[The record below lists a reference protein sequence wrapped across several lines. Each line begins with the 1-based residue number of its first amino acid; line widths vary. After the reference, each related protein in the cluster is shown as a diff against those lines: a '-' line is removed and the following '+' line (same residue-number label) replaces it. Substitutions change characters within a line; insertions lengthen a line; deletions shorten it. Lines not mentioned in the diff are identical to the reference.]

1 MQLQRALPKHLPIKG
16 DDVLL
21 TLSTT
26 HKPATDL
33 GFLLYKNPAG
43 VQSFDLPFGKVH
55 VFYPDA
61 SDELCRVALLLD
73 VDPVRLV
80 RGGAGKGEG
89 ALDQYVND
97 RPYVASSFLSV
108 AIAQVFGSALSGK
121 SRERPELATTAIP
134 LELTISCVDCG
145 AGEEALKRVF
155 EPLGYELQVERHA
168 LDEAFPEWGQSKYYS
183 LTLRAVTTVHD
194 ILTHAYVLIPVLDNE
209 KHYWVGEDEVN
220 KLLRHGEGWL
230 SAHPHRDYIVDRY
243 LQRKR
248 RLTRLALER
257 LTEDE
262 DLDPD
267 AAEETHA
274 REEEAVERPLSL
286 NERRI
291 GSVMSVL
298 KKASARRIIDLGC
311 GEGRLLERLV
321 AEKEFTELVGVD
333 VSFRALELAG
343 ARLRYEQMTDRQ
355 KERLKL
361 IQGSLTYRD
370 KRMTGYDAATCIE
383 VIEHLDPPR
392 LSAFE
397 RVIFEFAR
405 PNTVILTTPN
415 VEYNVKFESLP
426 AGKLRHRDHRFEW
439 TRAEFQGWAHE
450 VCARHKYSVQF
461 LPIGDEDA
469 EHGPPT
475 QMGVFTL

>member
-1 MQLQRALPKHLPIKG
+1 
-16 DDVLL
+16 
-21 TLSTT
+21 
-26 HKPATDL
+26 
-33 GFLLYKNPAG
+33 
-43 VQSFDLPFGKVH
+43 
-55 VFYPDA
+55 
-61 SDELCRVALLLD
+61 
-73 VDPVRLV
+73 
-80 RGGAGKGEG
+80 
-89 ALDQYVND
+89 
-97 RPYVASSFLSV
+97 V
-108 AIAQVFGSALSGK
+108 AIAQVFGTALSGK
-121 SRERPELATTAIP
+121 SRERPELAKTAIP

-145 AGEEALKRVF
+145 GGEDVLKRVF
-155 EPLGYELQVERHA
+155 EPLGYEMEIVPHE
-168 LDEAFPEWGQSKYYS
+168 LDEAFPQWGRSKYYS
-183 LTLRAVTTVHD
+183 VTLRAVTTVHD

-209 KHYWVGEDEVN
+209 KHYWVGEDEVS

-230 SAHPHRDYIVDRY
+230 SNHPHRAFIVDRY

-248 RLTRLALER
+248 RLTRIALER

-262 DLDPD
+262 DQDPD
-267 AAEETHA
+267 ATDECHA
-274 REEEAVERPLSL
+274 KEEEAVERPLSL

-298 KKASARRIIDLGC
+298 KNAAARRVIDLGC
-311 GEGRLLERLV
+311 GEGRLLERLL
-321 AEKEFTELVGVD
+321 AERDFTELLGVD
-333 VSFRALELAG
+333 VSHRALELASS
-343 ARLRYEQMTDRQ
+343 RLHYEQMSERQ
-355 KERLKL
+355 KERIKL
-361 IQGSLTYRD
+361 IQGSLTYKDR
-370 KRMTGYDAATCIE
+370 RLSGYDAATCIE

-405 PNTVILTTPN
+405 PKTVVLTTPN

-450 VCARHKYSVQF
+450 VCSRNGYSVQF

>member
-1 MQLQRALPKHLPIKG
+1 M
-16 DDVLL
+16 LL
-21 TLSTT
+21 TLATT
-26 HKPATDL
+26 HQPATDL

-43 VQSFDLPFGKVH
+43 VQSFELPFGKVH

-61 SDELCRVALLLD
+61 REELCRVALLLD

-80 RGGAGKGEG
+80 RGGGRGEG

-108 AIAQVFGSALSGK
+108 AIAQVFGTALSGK
-121 SRERPELATTAIP
+121 SRERPELAKTAIP
-134 LELTISCVDCG
+134 LELSISCVDCG
-145 AGEEALKRVF
+145 GGEEVLKRVF
-155 EPLGYELQVERHA
+155 EPLGYELQIDRHE

-230 SAHPHRDYIVDRY
+230 PNHPHREFIVDRY

-262 DLDPD
+262 VLDPD
-267 AAEETHA
+267 ATEEKNAH
-274 REEEAVERPLSL
+274 EEEAVERPLSL
-286 NERRI
+286 NERRL
-291 GSVMSVL
+291 GSVLSVL

-311 GEGRLLERLV
+311 GEGRLLERLL
-321 AEKEFTELVGVD
+321 AEKDFSELVGMD
-333 VSFRALELAG
+333 VSHRALELAG
-343 ARLRYEQMTDRQ
+343 ARLRYEQMSERQ

-415 VEYNVKFESLP
+415 VEYNVNFESLP

-450 VCARHKYSVQF
+450 VCARYKYSVQF
-461 LPIGDEDA
+461 ISIGDEDP

-475 QMGVFTL
+475 QMGVFTV

>member
-1 MQLQRALPKHLPIKG
+1 M
-16 DDVLL
+16 LL
-21 TLSTT
+21 TLATT
-26 HKPATDL
+26 YQPATDM
-33 GFLLYKNPAG
+33 GYLLYKNPGA
-43 VQSFDLPFGKVH
+43 VQSFDLPFGKAH
-55 VFYPDA
+55 VFYPEA
-61 SDELCRVALLLD
+61 TNSICRVALLLD

-121 SRERPELATTAIP
+121 SRERPELAQTAIP
-134 LELTISCVDCG
+134 LELTIHCVDCSG
-145 AGEEALKRVF
+145 GEAVLKRVF
-155 EPLGYELQVERHA
+155 EPLGYELEIQRHP
-168 LDEAFPEWGQSKYYS
+168 LDEGFPEWGESRYYS
-183 LTLRAVTTVHD
+183 ITLRAVTTVHD

-230 SAHPHRDYIVDRY
+230 NNHPDRGYIVDRY
-243 LQRKR
+243 LQRKKK
-248 RLTRLALER
+248 LTRLALER
-257 LTEDE
+257 LTADE
-262 DLDPD
+262 DSDPD
-267 AAEETHA
+267 ATDQSHA
-274 REEEAVERPLSL
+274 QEEEAVERPLSL

-291 GSVMSVL
+291 GSVLSVL
-298 KKASARRIIDLGC
+298 KKAAARRVIDLGC
-311 GEGRLLERLV
+311 GEARLLERLL
-321 AEKEFTELVGVD
+321 ADHDFSEITGVD
-333 VSFRALELAG
+333 VSYRALEVAKS
-343 ARLRYEQMTDRQ
+343 RLHYDKMPDRQ
-355 KERLKL
+355 KDRITL

-370 KRMTGYDAATCIE
+370 KRMSGYDAATCIE

-405 PNTVILTTPN
+405 PKTVILTTPN
-415 VEYNVKFESLP
+415 VEYNVKFEALP

-450 VCARHKYSVQF
+450 VCARHGYGVQF

-469 EHGPPT
+469 QLGPPT